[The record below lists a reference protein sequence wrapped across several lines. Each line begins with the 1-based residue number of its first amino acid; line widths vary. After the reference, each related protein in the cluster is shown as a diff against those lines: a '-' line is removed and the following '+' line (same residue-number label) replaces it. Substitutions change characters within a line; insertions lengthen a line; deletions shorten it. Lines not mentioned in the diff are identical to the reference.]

1 MASKGDDGIS
11 HLSEENIP
19 DITSLNLNLKLLK
32 PLDEA
37 LRCRICYEYFN
48 NCMITKCSHNYC
60 SLCIR
65 KHMTYRAQ
73 CPTCFQDASEPELRN
88 NRLVDEI
95 LRLYQKLKESLQNSA
110 HPQPQL
116 KTKSYQPV
124 ESINIKIKKEPC
136 TSSQPQKAEDLK
148 DLTAIDF
155 GEVSCPVCYKTV
167 PTDRINIHLDSCL
180 KVQEKKSDKKSLPK
194 LVYHLLSD
202 KEIKKKLKQHG
213 LSVTGERQSLI
224 RRHKNFVTLYNAN
237 CDSLE
242 PKTVEDLVLEIE
254 HQEIEERVNSA
265 PKQIQVNKKSDIT
278 DIERECHT
286 YVKQHQSQ
294 FNDLI
299 HDIQQRHLGLKTVK
313 QEIEEEIEDSTEC
326 GESISLLQ
334 PIQSDYQSDTET
346 EKTIANEE
354 VCPEESIVQES
365 LSSNKIKRLS
375 KSKST
380 EKIQDTSRNDS
391 SFLDDLEKGKI
402 KLSQLKK
409 RKKERKS
416 TGNPAS
422 PKKKEL

>member
-1 MASKGDDGIS
+1 MASKGDDVIS
-11 HLSEENIP
+11 QLSEESIP
-19 DITSLNLNLKLLK
+19 DLTSLSLSLKLLK
-32 PLDEA
+32 PLDDA

-88 NRLVDEI
+88 NRLVDEV
-95 LRLYQKLKESLQNSA
+95 LRLYKKLKESLQNSS
-110 HPQPQL
+110 QPQVQV
-116 KTKSYQPV
+116 KTEPFQPV
-124 ESINIKIKKEPC
+124 EPVNIKIKKEPS
-136 TSSQPQKAEDLK
+136 TSCQQQKVEDVK
-148 DLTAIDF
+148 DLTPIDF
-155 GEVSCPVCYKTV
+155 GEVSCPVCYKTISS
-167 PTDRINIHLDSCL
+167 DRINIHLDTCL
-180 KVQEKKSDKKSLPK
+180 KVQEKKSDKKSLSK

-254 HQEIEERVNSA
+254 RQEIEERLNSA

-278 DIERECHT
+278 DIERECQT

-299 HDIQQRHLGLKTVK
+299 HDIQQRHLGQKTVK
-313 QEIEEEIEDSTEC
+313 QEIEDTTES
-326 GESISLLQ
+326 GDSISLLQ
-334 PIQSDYQSDTET
+334 PNQSAYQSDTET
-346 EKTIANEE
+346 EKTIANAEE
-354 VCPEESIVQES
+354 VCPEGRIVPET
-365 LSSNKIKRLS
+365 LLSNKIKKLS
-375 KSKST
+375 KSK
-380 EKIQDTSRNDS
+380 
-391 SFLDDLEKGKI
+391 
-402 KLSQLKK
+402 K
-409 RKKERKS
+409 R
-416 TGNPAS
+416 
-422 PKKKEL
+422 